1 MNSNAPRLLVEA
13 LLVCILGWNLYLL
26 GAWNV
31 LSVSLM
37 LMLAS
42 LFWMGLSTSRF
53 TILKWTSLISV
64 GLTVIGLSGLS
75 LALHAY
81 PDSNLLGGWGL
92 VFGPM
97 YWLGGLMSFIAAMA
111 WIVVG
116 LGRLWRGKI
125 KDAA

>member
-1 MNSNAPRLLVEA
+1 MNLNAPKLLVEA
-13 LLVCILGWNLYLL
+13 LLVCILGWNLCFI

-42 LFWMGLSTSRF
+42 LFWMGLGTSRF
-53 TILKWTSLISV
+53 TVLKWTSLISV
-64 GLTVIGLSGLS
+64 GLTVIGLSGIS

-92 VFGPM
+92 VLGPI
-97 YWLGGLMSFIAAMA
+97 YWLGGLMSLIAAMA

-116 LGRLWRGKI
+116 LSRLWLGKT